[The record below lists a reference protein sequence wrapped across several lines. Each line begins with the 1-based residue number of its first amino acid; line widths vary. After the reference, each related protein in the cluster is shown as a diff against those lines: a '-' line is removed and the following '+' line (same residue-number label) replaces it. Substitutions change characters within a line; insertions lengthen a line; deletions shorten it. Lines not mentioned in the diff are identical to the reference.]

1 MAIIDRALVTLLPAV
16 PKPVVRRLAGRYIAG
31 GDLQDAVDVVRELND
46 EGKLAT
52 VDVLGEEITNLDDA
66 RAIAGAYHDVF
77 ETIDREGLDSNVSV
91 KLTGLGL
98 NLSLDVCRES
108 LEALVTDAAA
118 RDNFVRI
125 DMEDSS
131 TTSDTLQLYRELRE
145 SGHERVG
152 VVLQATLKRTL
163 ADVDA
168 LADLR
173 PNVRLCKGIYIEPPE
188 IAYRDYEAV
197 RKNFVRVLD
206 ALLDAGC
213 YVGIATHDE
222 WLIER
227 GRETVAERGLGREE
241 YEFQMLLGVRPEF
254 GDELVREGHRL
265 RIYVPFG
272 KHWYRYSLRR
282 LQENPKIAGYV
293 AADTV
298 SRLLHPRRNGR

>member
-1 MAIIDRALVTLLPAV
+1 VAILDRALVTLLPAV

-31 GDLQDAVDVVRELND
+31 DELRDAVEVVRELNG

-66 RAIAGAYHDVF
+66 RAIAGSYHDVF

-98 NLSLDVCRES
+98 NLSLDVCREN
-108 LEALVTDAAA
+108 LEALVADAAA
-118 RDNFVRI
+118 RDSFVRI

-131 TTSDTLQLYRELRE
+131 TTSDTLRLYRELRE
-145 SGHERVG
+145 AGHERLG

-173 PNVRLCKGIYIEPPE
+173 PNVRLCKGIYIEAPE
-188 IAYRDYEAV
+188 IAFREYEAV
-197 RKNFVRVLD
+197 RENFVNVLD
-206 ALLDAGC
+206 TLLDAGC

-227 GRETVAERGLGREE
+227 GREAIAARGLSRDE
-241 YEFQMLLGVRPEF
+241 YEFQMLLGVRPEL

-272 KHWYRYSLRR
+272 THWYRYSLRR
-282 LQENPKIAGYV
+282 LQENPKMAGYI
-293 AADTV
+293 AADTL

>member
-1 MAIIDRALVTLLPAV
+1 MAILDRALVTLLPAV

-31 GDLQDAVDVVRELND
+31 ADCQDAVTVVRELNRQ
-46 EGKLAT
+46 GKMAT

-77 ETIDREGLDSNVSV
+77 EAIDRERLDSRVSV
-91 KLTGLGL
+91 KLTALGL
-98 NLSLDVCRES
+98 KLSYDVCRDNV
-108 LEALVTDAAA
+108 EALVADAAA

-131 TTSDTLQLYRELRE
+131 TTTDTLRLYRELRE
-145 SGHERVG
+145 GGHERVG
-152 VVLQATLKRTL
+152 IVLQATLKRTL
-163 ADVDA
+163 ADVDD

-197 RKNFVRVLD
+197 RENFIRVLE

-227 GRETVAERGLGREE
+227 GREAVAERGLGRDQ
-241 YEFQMLLGVRPEF
+241 YEFQMLLGVRPEL

-272 KHWYRYSLRR
+272 IHWYEYSLRR
-282 LQENPKIAGYV
+282 LQENPKIAGYI

-298 SRLLHPRRNGR
+298 ARVLHPRRNGR